1 MSRKIQYSNVVKYLV
16 TAICIEPLHIGSA
29 MGEEETV
36 LIHPVDG
43 IPFVQASSLAGVFRN
58 YYEKRNGFK
67 EMQKL
72 FGVSELSEKS
82 NASEHASRV
91 SFSDGTFEHNVT
103 LELRPR
109 VKLNPISGTCDTSVV
124 SGTEENVGHKFQTE
138 YIGAGAKFTFEV
150 YLYDIEKQEKLE
162 EIFSALSQGIVQ
174 IGGQKS
180 NGCGYL
186 QIEKLYLKEFNLKNE
201 EGREDWANEDS
212 LSKKAYTDVTKEICE
227 NHIIEDVYEF
237 KIYGK
242 TENELLIK
250 SIAVTE
256 YGKNT
261 PGCMNI
267 QNAKKQY
274 IVPASSLKGAI
285 KSQMKK
291 IAGYLHC
298 ESLISEA
305 FGTGKEK
312 DTEGI
317 VGCLR
322 FYDTVVGEKEEN
334 DKKALSHRIHI
345 DKFTG
350 GVMHGSLFTE
360 KNVFGAVHIRIGVK
374 QCENRDKICA
384 ILLMAL
390 RDLAIGTMSIGG
402 GANVGKGII
411 EVSSIQIQC
420 PKEQVNAEIDFVTGN
435 ITDETNMIGKYM
447 KALEAKK

>member
-16 TAICIEPLHIGSA
+16 TAICTEPLHIGSA
-29 MGEEETV
+29 TGEKETV

-43 IPFVQASSLAGVFRN
+43 SPFVQASSLAGVFRN
-58 YYEKRNGFK
+58 YYEKRNGLD

-72 FGVSELSEKS
+72 FGVSELSENK
-82 NASEHASRV
+82 NASEYGSRV
-91 SFSDGTFEHNVT
+91 SFSDGTFEGNVT

-109 VKLNPISGTCDTSVV
+109 VKLNPISGTCDTSIV
-124 SGTEENVGHKFQTE
+124 SGTEESAGHKFQTE
-138 YIGAGAKFTFEV
+138 YIGTGAKFTFQV

-186 QIEKLYLKEFNLKNE
+186 QIDKLYLKKFDLKTK

-212 LSKKAYTDVTKEICE
+212 LREEEYTNITKKICE
-227 NHIIEDVYEF
+227 NRIVEDVYEF
-237 KIYGK
+237 EIYGK
-242 TENELLIK
+242 TENELLVK

-261 PGCMNI
+261 PGSMNI

-291 IAGYLHC
+291 IADYLHC

-312 DTEGI
+312 DTQGM

-350 GVMHGSLFTE
+350 GVMQGSLFTE

-402 GANVGKGII
+402 GANVGKGMI
-411 EVSSIQIQC
+411 EVSSIRIQH
-420 PKEQVNAEIDFVTGN
+420 PKEQVSAEIDFTTGTV
-435 ITDETNMIGKYM
+435 TDETNVIRKYM
-447 KALEAKK
+447 KSLETKK

>member
-16 TAICIEPLHIGSA
+16 TAICTEPLHIGSA
-29 MGEEETV
+29 TGEKETV

-43 IPFVQASSLAGVFRN
+43 VPFIQASSLAGVFRN
-58 YYEKRNGFK
+58 YYEKRNGLN
-67 EMQKL
+67 EMQEL
-72 FGVSELSEKS
+72 FGVSELSENS
-82 NASEHASRV
+82 NASDYASRV
-91 SFSDGTFEHNVT
+91 SFSDGRFENDVI

-109 VKLNPISGTCDTSVV
+109 VKLNPISGTCDTSIV
-124 SGTEENVGHKFQTE
+124 SGTEENAGHKFQIE
-138 YIGAGAKFTFEV
+138 YIGAGAKITFEV

-162 EIFSALSQGIVQ
+162 EVFSALSQGIVQ

-186 QIEKLYLKEFNLKNE
+186 QIEKLCLKEFNLKTKN
-201 EGREDWANEDS
+201 GREDWINEDS
-212 LSKKAYTDVTKEICE
+212 LPNKVYTDITKKICE
-227 NHIIEDVYEF
+227 NRITEDVYEF
-237 KIYGK
+237 EVYGK
-242 TENELLIK
+242 TENELLVK

-261 PGCMNI
+261 AGSMNI

-291 IAGYLHC
+291 IAHYLHC
-298 ESLISEA
+298 EQLISEA
-305 FGTGKEK
+305 FGTGNEK
-312 DTEGI
+312 DAQGT

-322 FYDTVVGEKEEN
+322 FYDTVVGEKEKN

-360 KNVFGAVHIRIGVK
+360 KNVFGAVHIRIGIK

-411 EVSSIQIQC
+411 EVSSIQIQHQ
-420 PKEQVNAEIDFVTGN
+420 QVSAEIDFVTGN
-435 ITDETNMIGKYM
+435 ITDETNMIGKCM
-447 KALEAKK
+447 KALKSKK